1 MESERLVG
9 RSDLQGSLQPSQGYK
24 SLTGPWGNGGQESC
38 TLEAHRKR

>member
-1 MESERLVG
+1 MESKRLVG

-24 SLTGPWGNGGQESC
+24 SLTGPWGSGEQESC